1 MGNNISEAD
10 IRAMLG
16 SNLRRLRTKQKLSQ
30 LQLGIKTE
38 LTHNFINDI
47 EHGKKWLSPKTLA
60 TLSRALKTEPREFFS
75 SETKIP
81 QSEAT
86 VLAERLNDLSG
97 DVQKMAE
104 IVEDIKDRYLQDS
117 AEDG

>member
-1 MGNNISEAD
+1 MVNNISEAD

-16 SNLRRLRTKQKLSQ
+16 NNLRRLRTKQKLSQ
-30 LQLGIKTE
+30 LQLAIKAE

-60 TLSRALKTEPREFFS
+60 TLSRVLKIEPREFFS
-75 SETKIP
+75 AEVKIP
-81 QSEAT
+81 GQEAA

-104 IVEDIKDRYLQDS
+104 IVEDIKGRYLQDS
-117 AEDG
+117 TGEA

>member
-10 IRAMLG
+10 IRALLG
-16 SNLRRLRTKQKLSQ
+16 NNLKRLRAKQKLSQ
-30 LQLGIKTE
+30 LQLAIRAE

-75 SETKIP
+75 PETKIP
-81 QSEAT
+81 QSESA

-97 DVQKMAE
+97 DVQKMAA
-104 IVEDIKDRYLQDS
+104 IVEDMKGRYLQD
-117 AEDG
+117 ATGEA